1 MAEVIKA
8 PVSSDTGSILVA
20 PKIIRNGAKKIHR
33 SNSDLWK
40 LISYNP
46 EKNCKI
52 RIPAYNWDSTEIYGE
67 NTPLRYFDGSLRN
80 KLKDLDITISDPYLD
95 YGFKKHNLIGL
106 EYAVTPV
113 NKIVQVEE
121 LCDFFMND
129 KDEGM
134 NCGYGP
140 HLKYTVYLRNRIF
153 ENENESRELNLG
165 SVYGFLSWNDKNSH
179 TSLHYKFNNNEVM
192 IKKNSTELKLSRI
205 IGKDNEYININA
217 TEFINILSFNKT
229 ENGYEL
235 IFQSMYPDK
244 KENVIKTF
252 FTNKGTLFEAIEEIS
267 KNPTTIADLELD
279 RILDKNLIS
288 YFDDAVCDA
297 LGNVSSSD
305 KLIYGTEVPE
315 LNQSAKKVSK
325 KRTSKKPKKAD
336 SEETATIG
344 DIVSAKTDNIS
355 VALENEDEVET
366 VD

>member
-8 PVSSDTGSILVA
+8 PVSEDTGSTLVA
-20 PKIIRNGAKKIHR
+20 PKIVKRDGAKKFHR
-33 SNSDLWK
+33 STSDLWK

-52 RIPAYNWDSTEIYGE
+52 RIPAYNWDSTEVYGE
-67 NTPLRYFDGSLRN
+67 NTPLHYFDQSLRN
-80 KLKDLDITISDPYLD
+80 KLKDLDIGLSDPYLD
-95 YGFKKHNLIGL
+95 YGFKKKNLIGL
-106 EYAVTPV
+106 EYATPV
-113 NKIVQVEE
+113 EHIVQVEE

-140 HLKYTVYLRNRIF
+140 HLKYTIYLRNRIF
-153 ENENESRELNLG
+153 EKENESRELNLG
-165 SVYGFLSWNDKNSH
+165 SVYGFLSWNDKNPH

-192 IKKNSTELKLSRI
+192 IKKNSTDLKISRI

-229 ENGYEL
+229 ESGYEL
-235 IFQSMYPDK
+235 IFQSMYPNK
-244 KENVIKTF
+244 NENVVKTF

-267 KNPTTIADLELD
+267 KNPTIADLELD

-297 LGNVSSSD
+297 LSGNGSSD
-305 KLIYGTEVPE
+305 KLIYGTEEVPE
-315 LNQSAKKVSK
+315 DKPKKVSK
-325 KRTSKKPKKAD
+325 KRTSKKSSKKVD
-336 SEETATIG
+336 EEVATIG
-344 DIVSAKTDNIS
+344 DIMSAKADNVS
-355 VALENEDEVET
+355 VESKNDDEVEI